1 MFMAIGFLSRG
12 SVLEVGQPAPRKTRR
27 GTERNRAPPPRS
39 KLGGNRVANGA
50 VIVDSGPMR
59 TGDGEDLLAG
69 YVTGPAAA
77 SQATA
82 LALDRADRARVV
94 VLVEGVSDQ
103 IAVETLARRHGR
115 DLAAEGVTVLP
126 IGGAHGA
133 ARYLRRFGPQGTG
146 ARIAGLC
153 DHAEAHIV
161 RRGLATAGLA
171 TAGLGPP
178 GSTGDLERLG
188 FYVCVEDLEDEL
200 IRAAGPALVLEV
212 FAAHGDLT
220 AFRTIQRQPAWRG
233 RDAAAQL
240 RRFLG
245 AGAQRK
251 LRYARLLTEAIEL
264 DRMPRP
270 LTALLAAV

>member
-1 MFMAIGFLSRG
+1 MRG
-12 SVLEVGQPAPRKTRR
+12 S
-27 GTERNRAPPPRS
+27 
-39 KLGGNRVANGA
+39 
-50 VIVDSGPMR
+50 
-59 TGDGEDLLAG
+59 DGEDLLAG

-77 SQATA
+77 TEATA
-82 LALDRADRARVV
+82 VALERADGARVV

-103 IAVETLARRHGR
+103 IAVETLARRHAR
-115 DLAAEGVTVLP
+115 DLAAEGVAVLP

-133 ARYLRRFGPQGTG
+133 ARYLRRFGPDGTG
-146 ARIAGLC
+146 ARIVGLC
-153 DHAEAHIV
+153 DHAETHIV
-161 RRGLATAGLA
+161 RRALATSGFG
-171 TAGLGPP
+171 TAG
-178 GSTGDLERLG
+178 SIGDLERLG

-200 IRAAGPALVLEV
+200 IRAAGPTLVTEV

-233 RDAAAQL
+233 KVEAAQL

-251 LRYARLLTEAIEL
+251 LRYARLLTEAIEP

-270 LTALLAAV
+270 LTGLLAAI